1 MTYLDLTIDE
11 SIGIQYVKEIA
22 DKWRVNLL
30 LFALYRTVPCSNMGQ
45 SAPLEMTSVW
55 HIYLHQ
61 HLKKV
66 TFMYQTEYHMRSDNM
81 SAENRILIAA
91 LKMSQNL
98 SCGAKRPP
106 WYMTPHK

>member
-45 SAPLEMTSVW
+45 SAPFGDDLSLTNLFASTSEKSY
-55 HIYLHQ
+55 IY
-61 HLKKV
+61 
-66 TFMYQTEYHMRSDNM
+66 ESN
-81 SAENRILIAA
+81 
-91 LKMSQNL
+91 
-98 SCGAKRPP
+98 
-106 WYMTPHK
+106 